1 MIDRE
6 TPHDRVSDVQEER
19 RLAGILSQAGSR
31 TDPSEAQLERWAGH
45 FRATLADARADG
57 RRRWRVRAAGI
68 AASVSAM
75 AVVLFMMQ
83 APDAPVAAG
92 IADVYLVFGGN
103 SVDGAQGTQRSL
115 VSGERLNVG
124 DRLRTG
130 LRGGLGMKYRD
141 ADVRVGRDTEVVV
154 HATRLE
160 LVSGVV
166 YVDTGATGS
175 GQTDVVVATRLG
187 SITHLGTQYV
197 VQLDSEQLVS
207 AVREGQIIF
216 RSDQH
221 KRQLSADASTA
232 GEIRVAEDGG
242 VTESRKPRN
251 GDLWDWALE
260 ISPGISLAGRSPDE
274 VLTWAA
280 RESGRTLKYA
290 DERTVAVA
298 REGRLSG
305 SDTKLAGP
313 EALAAV
319 EASTR
324 LRLLPADSETL
335 LVGLRDL

>member
-1 MIDRE
+1 MHRS
-6 TPHDRVSDVQEER
+6 PLV
-19 RLAGILSQAGSR
+19 LR
-31 TDPSEAQLERWAGH
+31 T
-45 FRATLADARADG
+45 FT
-57 RRRWRVRAAGI
+57 
-68 AASVSAM
+68 
-75 AVVLFMMQ
+75 
-83 APDAPVAAG
+83 
-92 IADVYLVFGGN
+92 LVFGGN
-103 SVDGAQGTQRSL
+103 SVDDAQGTQRSL

-290 DERTVAVA
+290 DETDGAVA

-313 EALAAV
+313 EV
-319 EASTR
+319 WPQWKR
-324 LRLLPADSETL
+324 LRGCGLLPCRFGNAAG
-335 LVGLRDL
+335 GLRDALNSQRLPGVRR